1 MWSDADTKIG
11 HLSPLET
18 CKAFAFHVALEA
30 ISKNLQKPA
39 YSLLGQSAP
48 AWIAEQL
55 TLKGGGCPSERA
67 VRAAVAKCKG
77 SGWRLGQAETK
88 TGGRPPSFTARQK
101 KAMATAA
108 MSLKRRIV
116 RPTPAKV
123 RAKLPRSSLN
133 PDTGEAAS
141 DWMIYQIFKTMCY
154 DDTEDDPWQYLPTVT
169 KDYLP
174 ESMKPKRV
182 VMAQHILDHMSV
194 ATCANHVAI
203 DLCSSLLPKDSVRS
217 EEHLV
222 AALGS
227 NRFMSPG
234 SKYDGV
240 NLRASKFATAQAGK
254 NVLQLHWTPIFARGR
269 VRVYSTKTSDPTQRA
284 PIFDVGSSRRNAPC
298 YNIQ

>member
-1 MWSDADTKIG
+1 
-11 HLSPLET
+11 
-18 CKAFAFHVALEA
+18 
-30 ISKNLQKPA
+30 
-39 YSLLGQSAP
+39 
-48 AWIAEQL
+48 
-55 TLKGGGCPSERA
+55 
-67 VRAAVAKCKG
+67 
-77 SGWRLGQAETK
+77 
-88 TGGRPPSFTARQK
+88 
-101 KAMATAA
+101 
-108 MSLKRRIV
+108 
-116 RPTPAKV
+116 
-123 RAKLPRSSLN
+123 
-133 PDTGEAAS
+133 
-141 DWMIYQIFKTMCY
+141 
-154 DDTEDDPWQYLPTVT
+154 
-169 KDYLP
+169 
-174 ESMKPKRV
+174 
-182 VMAQHILDHMSV
+182 MAQHILDHMSV

-222 AALGS
+222 ATLGS